1 MDVEA
6 RKFCGLLMFN
16 KPFVSSKGPGS
27 FDSSSNYNNNN
38 NNNNLSS
45 SIIQSNYNINSS
57 ANPTTNNNRS
67 NDYISLDNSN
77 YNNIIKNNNNNSD
90 DDKSSKDQDEKRPPR
105 PPNAFILYRRARQP
119 AILAAKRHLTN
130 AEISRYISD
139 LWKNESNETKLE
151 WERYADQKKLEH
163 MQAYPN
169 YNFRIKESAWSHL

>member
-1 MDVEA
+1 

-67 NDYISLDNSN
+67 NDYISLDNT
-77 YNNIIKNNNNNSD
+77 
-90 DDKSSKDQDEKRPPR
+90 
-105 PPNAFILYRRARQP
+105 
-119 AILAAKRHLTN
+119 KRHLTN

-169 YNFRIKESAWSHL
+169 Y

>member
-67 NDYISLDNSN
+67 NDYISLDNSDDLTSTQITPAQSTTPTSIATHTTQQLDQLQSTLWR
-77 YNNIIKNNNNNSD
+77 IIP
-90 DDKSSKDQDEKRPPR
+90 KSSLS
-105 PPNAFILYRRARQP
+105 ASTTYL
-119 AILAAKRHLTN
+119 
-130 AEISRYISD
+130 ISNPY
-139 LWKNESNETKLE
+139 T
-151 WERYADQKKLEH
+151 
-163 MQAYPN
+163 P
-169 YNFRIKESAWSHL
+169 